1 MKTLLSILL
10 LSSLLT
16 APLLAA
22 GADIAPS
29 NDKSAIVE
37 NLINGISSN
46 NEGLRTSSAMVMTEV
61 IDNSIVSPD
70 DFSGS
75 LIPLL
80 EMLDNGST
88 EMERIVAAVA
98 LYSLNDGIGIYRLR
112 GSARFDVSEKVRAV
126 SKNLYYA
133 FHTLNHSQYF
143 LDF

>member
-1 MKTLLSILL
+1 MKTLLSIVL
-10 LSSLLT
+10 LSSLLI

-22 GADIAPS
+22 GADRAPS
-29 NDKSAIVE
+29 NDKSAIAE
-37 NLINGISSN
+37 NLINGINSN

-61 IDNSIVSPD
+61 IDNSIASPD

-80 EMLDNGST
+80 QMLDNGST
-88 EMERIVAAVA
+88 EMERVVAAVA

-112 GSARFDVSEKVRAV
+112 GSARFDISEKVRAV